1 MVPSGRIP
9 TKARFDARQGGDM
22 KIVFAALF
30 AVSLG
35 VACSVQFAPP
45 SPSDGVSTIEATST
59 SAVVQEESGGTC
71 ICDADNCN
79 YNGCTCDANCSS
91 GAACVACCK
100 EICKACGSACIKTD
114 E

>member
-1 MVPSGRIP
+1 
-9 TKARFDARQGGDM
+9 M

-35 VACSVQFAPP
+35 VACSVQLVPP
-45 SPSDGVSTIEATST
+45 SSSDDVSKMVTSM
-59 SAVVQEESGGTC
+59 VIQDESGSC

-79 YNGCTCDANCSS
+79 YNGCTCNDGCSS
-91 GAACVACCK
+91 GDACVACCK
-100 EICKACGSACIKTD
+100 EICKACGSACIK